1 MCVIRSQD
9 YPNFDE
15 NTKRDLIKRFN
26 SIEGVKIL
34 ASSENNSRR
43 VDISACENV
52 NLLNS
57 LLNIFEWIINE
68 HKNRSNNNV
77 IYRYTY

>member
-34 ASSENNSRR
+34 TSSENNSRR

-68 HKNRSNNNV
+68 HKNLSNNNV
-77 IYRYTY
+77 ICRYTY